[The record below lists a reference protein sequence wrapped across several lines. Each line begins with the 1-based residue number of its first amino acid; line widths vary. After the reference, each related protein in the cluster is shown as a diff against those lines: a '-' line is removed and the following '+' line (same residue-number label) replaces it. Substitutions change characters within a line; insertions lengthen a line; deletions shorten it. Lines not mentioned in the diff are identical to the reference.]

1 MSCIEIQ
8 LGLLTSYKNPDAEKR
23 RPRRRPKPVC
33 LENYNFLEDASCLS
47 YVYVT
52 LRTSNAIHLLA
63 VYTFSTL
70 ILAVFS

>member
-8 LGLLTSYKNPDAEKR
+8 LGLLTSYKNPDAEMKKKT
-23 RPRRRPKPVC
+23 KPVC